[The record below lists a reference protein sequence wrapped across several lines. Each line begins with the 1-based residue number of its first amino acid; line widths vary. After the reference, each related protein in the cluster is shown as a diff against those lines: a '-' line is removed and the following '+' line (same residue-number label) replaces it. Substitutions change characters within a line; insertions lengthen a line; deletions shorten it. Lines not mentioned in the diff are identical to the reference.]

1 MYSYKGFLLIKNAF
15 IIIII
20 ILSQMTSG
28 HWNSLVPNFPTPFH
42 ISNKPYGFCGLVD
55 MKEENCNTT
64 TPQPWP
70 NSQQSLGHFPRPKL
84 AILFLWM

>member
-28 HWNSLVPNFPTPFH
+28 HWNKLLIGTQFPHPLPH
-42 ISNKPYGFCGLVD
+42 P
-55 MKEENCNTT
+55 
-64 TPQPWP
+64 
-70 NSQQSLGHFPRPKL
+70 
-84 AILFLWM
+84 